1 MRGDG
6 EQDTSAATAS
16 VPPAAAA
23 SVPPAPAGQA
33 AVPAPPGSGL
43 LGWFDALRGLLDR
56 PLASYYLLLS
66 SVGLLVFIGLAMVF
80 SVTGIEGVA
89 ETGDPFGP
97 VFKQTIFAV
106 VGLVVFWV
114 CQRLPVRT
122 FRAIAVPLLISA
134 FALMAFVDL
143 MGWLAASR
151 TPPGEKVK
159 PIHLGPI
166 WAEDLWLHLGG
177 IQVQPAELAKV
188 ALVVWGAD
196 LLVRKGRTILSWR
209 ELFMPLLP
217 VTVALLLLV
226 GYNDLG
232 SMICLVVL
240 FTGLLWAAGA
250 RLPVFAWL
258 GGLAVAGVLALILL
272 PAEKD
277 YRLARIKVFFD
288 PSIDPEAQNGRYQY
302 LRGLWAIGN
311 GGWFGVGL
319 GESQLKW
326 GRLPNAHNDF
336 IFAIVAEEL
345 GVVGCLVVLVLFGM
359 LTYTGLRIARR
370 VEDPFRRLAAAAITI
385 WFVGQAIINIGGVV
399 GLMPITGLPLPFI
412 SDGGTA
418 LVVALGAA
426 GMLSSAARAEPDC
439 ARAMHARPPRKW
451 VRLLWAPLPPLPR
464 ARADSDGDVPST
476 RATGRPLTPQGGS
489 PGRTRGRSS

>member
-1 MRGDG
+1 MMVGVGG
-6 EQDTSAATAS
+6 EGEKETNGGGGWATGWAAT
-16 VPPAAAA
+16 
-23 SVPPAPAGQA
+23 
-33 AVPAPPGSGL
+33 
-43 LGWFDALRGLLDR
+43 LRGILER

-66 SVGLLVFIGLAMVF
+66 SVGLLVFVGLVMVF
-80 SVTGIEGVA
+80 SVTSIDSYA
-89 ETGDPFGP
+89 TTGSPFTSIAKQALSA
-97 VFKQTIFAV
+97 VF
-106 VGLVVFWV
+106 GLVAFWV

-122 FRAIAVPLLISA
+122 FRAVAVPLLLG
-134 FALMAFVDL
+134 ALVLMSFVDL
-143 MGWLAASR
+143 MGWLATLR
-151 TPPGEKVK
+151 TPKGEDVQA
-159 PIHLGPI
+159 IHLGPI
-166 WAEDLWLHLGG
+166 WVDDLWLHVGG
-177 IQVQPAELAKV
+177 LQLQPAELTKI

-196 LLVRKGRTILSWR
+196 LLVRKGRAILSWR
-209 ELFMPLLP
+209 QLLMPLFP
-217 VTVALLLLV
+217 VTVALVILV

-240 FTGLLWAAGA
+240 FSGLLWAAGA
-250 RLPVFAWL
+250 RLPVFGWL
-258 GGLAVAGVLALILL
+258 GGLAVAGIVALIVL

-288 PSIDPEAQNGRYQY
+288 PSIDADAQNGRYQY
-302 LRGLWAIGN
+302 LRGLWAVAN

-319 GESQLKW
+319 GEGHLKW

-345 GVVGCLVVLVLFGM
+345 GVVGCLVVLLLFGM

-370 VEDPFRRLAAAAITI
+370 VEDPFRRLVAAAITI

-412 SDGGTA
+412 SDGGSA

-464 ARADSDGDVPST
+464 AREDSDGESPST
-476 RATGRPLTPQGGS
+476 RTTGRPAMSDDNL
-489 PGRTRGRSS
+489 GRARGRST

>member
-1 MRGDG
+1 MMVPMRVDG
-6 EQDTSAATAS
+6 EQDT
-16 VPPAAAA
+16 AAA
-23 SVPPAPAGQA
+23 PAPASA
-33 AVPAPPGSGL
+33 PAPPGSGI

-66 SVGLLVFIGLAMVF
+66 SVGLLVFIGLVMVF
-80 SVTGIEGVA
+80 SVTGVDNFA
-89 ETGDPFGP
+89 NTGSPFGS
-97 VFKQTIFAV
+97 VFKQTVFAV
-106 VGLVVFWV
+106 VGLIAFWV

-122 FRAIAVPLLISA
+122 FRAVAAPLLIAA
-134 FALMAFVDL
+134 FVLMSFVDL
-143 MGWLAASR
+143 MGWLASSR
-151 TPPGEKVK
+151 TPPGEKVV

-177 IQVQPAELAKV
+177 VQVQPAELAKV

-258 GGLAVAGVLALILL
+258 GGLVLAGVLALILL

-288 PSIDPEAQNGRYQY
+288 PSIDADATAGRYQY

-412 SDGGTA
+412 SDGGSA

-464 ARADSDGDVPST
+464 ARSESDGDVPST
-476 RATGRPLTPQGGS
+476 RATGRPLVPHGSS

>member
-1 MRGDG
+1 
-6 EQDTSAATAS
+6 
-16 VPPAAAA
+16 
-23 SVPPAPAGQA
+23 
-33 AVPAPPGSGL
+33 
-43 LGWFDALRGLLDR
+43 
-56 PLASYYLLLS
+56 
-66 SVGLLVFIGLAMVF
+66 VGLLVFVGLVMVF
-80 SVTGIEGVA
+80 SVTSIDNYA
-89 ETGDPFGP
+89 TTGSPFTSIA
-97 VFKQTIFAV
+97 KQVLSAV
-106 VGLVVFWV
+106 VGLIAFWV

-122 FRAIAVPLLISA
+122 FRAVAAPLLISA
-134 FALMAFVDL
+134 FVLMSFVDL
-143 MGWLAASR
+143 MGWLAGRRGPEGVSA
-151 TPPGEKVK
+151 K
-159 PIHLGPI
+159 PIHLGPV
-166 WAEDLWLHLGG
+166 WVDDLWLHVGG
-177 IQVQPAELAKV
+177 LQLQPAELAKI

-196 LLVRKGRTILSWR
+196 LLVRKGRTILAWR
-209 ELFMPLLP
+209 ELLMPLFP

-250 RLPVFAWL
+250 RLPVFGWL
-258 GGLAVAGVLALILL
+258 GGLVAVGVLALIVL

-288 PSIDPEAQNGRYQY
+288 PSIDPDAENGRYQY
-302 LRGLWAIGN
+302 LRGLWALAN

-319 GESQLKW
+319 GEGHLKW

-345 GVVGCLVVLVLFGM
+345 GVVGCLVVLFLFGM

-370 VEDPFRRLAAAAITI
+370 VEDPFRRLVAAAITI
-385 WFVGQAIINIGGVV
+385 WFVGQALINIGGVV

-412 SDGGTA
+412 SDGGSA

-426 GMLSSAARAEPDC
+426 GMLTSAARAEPDC

-464 ARADSDGDVPST
+464 ARSDGEGGTPST
-476 RATGRPLTPQGGS
+476 RTAGRPVLPDGS
-489 PGRTRGRSS
+489 PARTRGRSS

>member
-1 MRGDG
+1 MMVPMRGEVEQETTDG
-6 EQDTSAATAS
+6 
-16 VPPAAAA
+16 
-23 SVPPAPAGQA
+23 GW
-33 AVPAPPGSGL
+33 PGGW
-43 LGWFDALRGLLDR
+43 LGTLRGILDR

-66 SVGLLVFIGLAMVF
+66 SVGLLVFVGLVMVF
-80 SVTGIEGVA
+80 SVTSIDNYA
-89 ETGDPFGP
+89 TTGSPFTSIA
-97 VFKQTIFAV
+97 KQVLSAV
-106 VGLVVFWV
+106 VGLIAFWV

-122 FRAIAVPLLISA
+122 FRAVAAPLLISA
-134 FALMAFVDL
+134 FVLMSFVDL
-143 MGWLAASR
+143 MGWLAGRRGPEGVSA
-151 TPPGEKVK
+151 K
-159 PIHLGPI
+159 PIHLGPV
-166 WAEDLWLHLGG
+166 WVDDLWLHVGG
-177 IQVQPAELAKV
+177 LQLQPAELAKI

-196 LLVRKGRTILSWR
+196 LLVRKGRTILAWR
-209 ELFMPLLP
+209 ELLMPLFP

-250 RLPVFAWL
+250 RLPVFGWL
-258 GGLAVAGVLALILL
+258 GGLVAVGVLALIVL

-288 PSIDPEAQNGRYQY
+288 PSIDPDAENGRYQY
-302 LRGLWAIGN
+302 LRGLWALAN

-319 GESQLKW
+319 GEGHLKW

-345 GVVGCLVVLVLFGM
+345 GVVGCLVVLFLFGM

-370 VEDPFRRLAAAAITI
+370 VEDPFRRLVAAAITI
-385 WFVGQAIINIGGVV
+385 WFVGQALINIGGVV

-412 SDGGTA
+412 SDGGSA

-426 GMLSSAARAEPDC
+426 GMLTSAARAEPDC

-464 ARADSDGDVPST
+464 ARSDGEGGTPST
-476 RATGRPLTPQGGS
+476 RTAGRPVLPDGS
-489 PGRTRGRSS
+489 PARTRGRSS

>member
-1 MRGDG
+1 MMGAMRGDG
-6 EQDTSAATAS
+6 EEVADSGW
-16 VPPAAAA
+16 
-23 SVPPAPAGQA
+23 AGNF
-33 AVPAPPGSGL
+33 VGT
-43 LGWFDALRGLLDR
+43 LRGLLDR

-66 SVGLLVFIGLAMVF
+66 SVGLLVFIGLVMVF
-80 SVTGIEGVA
+80 SVTSIDNYA
-89 ETGDPFGP
+89 TTGSPFTSIA
-97 VFKQTIFAV
+97 KQALSAV
-106 VGLVVFWV
+106 VGLLAFWV

-122 FRAIAVPLLISA
+122 FRAVAIPLLLSA
-134 FALMAFVDL
+134 FLLMCFVDL
-143 MGWLAASR
+143 MGWLAAR
-151 TPPGEKVK
+151 RAPVGATDIPA
-159 PIHLGPI
+159 IRLGPI
-166 WAEDLWLHLGG
+166 WVEDLWLHVGG
-177 IQVQPAELAKV
+177 LQLQPAELGKI

-209 ELFMPLLP
+209 ELLMPLFP
-217 VTVALLLLV
+217 VTVALLILV

-232 SMICLVVL
+232 SMICMVVL

-250 RLPVFAWL
+250 RLPVFGWL
-258 GGLAVAGVLALILL
+258 GALATVGIVALILL
-272 PAEKD
+272 PQGKD
-277 YRLARIKVFFD
+277 YRLDRIKVFFD
-288 PSIDPEAQNGRYQY
+288 PSIDPDAKAGRYQY
-302 LRGLWAIGN
+302 LRGLWAVAD

-319 GESQLKW
+319 GQGHLKW

-345 GVVGCLVVLVLFGM
+345 GVVGCMVVLLLFGM

-370 VEDPFRRLAAAAITI
+370 VEDPFRRLVSAAITI

-412 SDGGTA
+412 SDGGSA

-426 GMLSSAARAEPDC
+426 GILTSAARAEPDC

-464 ARADSDGDVPST
+464 ARSDGDGADPST
-476 RATGRPLTPQGGS
+476 RTAGRPPVS
-489 PGRTRGRSS
+489 PGLSGPPRGRST

>member
-1 MRGDG
+1 MVPMRGDG
-6 EQDTSAATAS
+6 LQDTAPPGPQA
-16 VPPAAAA
+16 PPA
-23 SVPPAPAGQA
+23 VQ
-33 AVPAPPGSGL
+33 AVPAAPAAPGSGI

-66 SVGLLVFIGLAMVF
+66 SVGLLVFIGLVMVF
-80 SVTGIEGVA
+80 SVTGIGSFA
-89 ETGDPFGP
+89 QTGDAFGP
-97 VFKQTIFAV
+97 VFKQTAFAV
-106 VGLVVFWV
+106 VGLVAFWV
-114 CQRLPVRT
+114 CQRLPVAT
-122 FRAIAVPLLISA
+122 FRSLAVPLLISS
-134 FALMAFVDL
+134 FLLMAFVDL
-143 MGWLAASR
+143 MGWLASSR
-151 TPPGEKVK
+151 TPTGATVK
-159 PIHLGPI
+159 AIHLGPI

-177 IQVQPAELAKV
+177 VQVQPAELAKV

-217 VTVALLLLV
+217 VTVVLLLLV

-250 RLPVFAWL
+250 RLPVFGWL
-258 GGLAVAGVLALILL
+258 GGLVLTGVAALILL

-288 PSIDPEAQNGRYQY
+288 PSIDPDATAGRYQY

-336 IFAIVAEEL
+336 IFAILAEEL
-345 GVVGCLVVLVLFGM
+345 GVVGCLVVLALFGM

-370 VEDPFRRLAAAAITI
+370 VEDPYRRLVAASVTI
-385 WFVGQAIINIGGVV
+385 WFVGQAIINIGGVT

-412 SDGGTA
+412 SDGGSA

-464 ARADSDGDVPST
+464 ARSESDGDVPST
-476 RATGRPLTPQGGS
+476 RATGRPLVPDGGR

>member
-1 MRGDG
+1 MMVPMRGEL
-6 EQDTSAATAS
+6 EQETTAGGWSTGWLAT
-16 VPPAAAA
+16 
-23 SVPPAPAGQA
+23 
-33 AVPAPPGSGL
+33 
-43 LGWFDALRGLLDR
+43 LRGILDR
-56 PLASYYLLLS
+56 PLASYYLLLA
-66 SVGLLVFIGLAMVF
+66 SVGLLVFIGLVMVF
-80 SVTGIEGVA
+80 SVTSIDNYA
-89 ETGDPFGP
+89 TTGSPFTSIA
-97 VFKQTIFAV
+97 KQVLFAV
-106 VGLVVFWV
+106 IGLIAFWV

-122 FRAIAVPLLISA
+122 FRAVAVPLLIGV
-134 FALMAFVDL
+134 FVLMSFVDF
-143 MGWLAASR
+143 MGWLAAR
-151 TPPGEKVK
+151 RALEGQAVQA
-159 PIHLGPI
+159 IHLGPI
-166 WAEDLWLHLGG
+166 WVDDLWLHVGG
-177 IQVQPAELAKV
+177 VQFQPAELAKI

-196 LLVRKGRTILSWR
+196 LLVRKGRAILSWR
-209 ELFMPLLP
+209 ELLMPLFP
-217 VTVALLLLV
+217 VTVVLLVLV

-232 SMICLVVL
+232 SMICMVVL
-240 FTGLLWAAGA
+240 FAGLLWAAGA

-258 GGLAVAGVLALILL
+258 GGLMTAGIVALIVL

-288 PSIDPEAQNGRYQY
+288 PSIDPDAKKGRYQY
-302 LRGLWAIGN
+302 LRGLWAVAD

-319 GESQLKW
+319 GEGHLKW

-345 GVVGCLVVLVLFGM
+345 GVVGCLVVLFLFGM

-370 VEDPFRRLAAAAITI
+370 VEDPFRRLVAAAITI

-412 SDGGTA
+412 SDGGSA

-426 GMLSSAARAEPDC
+426 GILTSAARAEPDC

-464 ARADSDGDVPST
+464 ARSDSDGDAPST
-476 RATGRPLTPQGGS
+476 RTTGRPVMPDGS
-489 PGRTRGRSS
+489 PGRTRGRST

>member
-1 MRGDG
+1 MRGEGDQETATG
-6 EQDTSAATAS
+6 GGWPTAWLDT
-16 VPPAAAA
+16 
-23 SVPPAPAGQA
+23 
-33 AVPAPPGSGL
+33 
-43 LGWFDALRGLLDR
+43 LRGLLDR

-66 SVGLLVFIGLAMVF
+66 SVGLLVFIGLVMVF
-80 SVTGIEGVA
+80 SVTSIDNYA
-89 ETGDPFGP
+89 TTGSPFTSIA
-97 VFKQTIFAV
+97 KQILSAV
-106 VGLVVFWV
+106 VGLIAFWV

-122 FRAIAVPLLISA
+122 FRAVAAPLMIGA
-134 FALMAFVDL
+134 FVLMGFVDL
-143 MGWLAASR
+143 MGWLAARR
-151 TPPGEKVK
+151 TPPDEKVQ

-166 WAEDLWLHLGG
+166 WVDDLWLHVGG
-177 IQVQPAELAKV
+177 LQLQPAELAKI

-196 LLVRKGRTILSWR
+196 LLVRKGRSILAWR
-209 ELFMPLLP
+209 QLFMPLFP
-217 VTVALLLLV
+217 VAVGLLVLV

-232 SMICLVVL
+232 SMICMVVL

-258 GGLAVAGVLALILL
+258 GGLALAGIVALILL
-272 PAEKD
+272 PSGKD
-277 YRLARIKVFFD
+277 YRLDRIKVFFD
-288 PSIDPEAQNGRYQY
+288 PSIDPKAEHGRYQY
-302 LRGLWAIGN
+302 LRGLWAVAN

-319 GESQLKW
+319 GEGHLKW

-345 GVVGCLVVLVLFGM
+345 GVVGCLVVLLLFGM

-370 VEDPFRRLAAAAITI
+370 VDDPFRRLVAASITI

-412 SDGGTA
+412 SDGGSA

-426 GMLSSAARAEPDC
+426 GMLTSAARAEPDC

-464 ARADSDGDVPST
+464 ARADDDGEAPST
-476 RATGRPLTPQGGS
+476 RATGRPTTLSGS
-489 PGRTRGRSS
+489 TRGRST